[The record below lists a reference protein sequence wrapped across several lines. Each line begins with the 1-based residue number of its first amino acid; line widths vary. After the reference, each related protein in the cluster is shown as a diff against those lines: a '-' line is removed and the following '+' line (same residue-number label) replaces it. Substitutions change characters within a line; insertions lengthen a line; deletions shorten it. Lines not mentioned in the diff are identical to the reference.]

1 MVNFAGLNNMKVLIT
16 GGASGLGRAL
26 AMDLAKKGN
35 DLALFDLNA
44 EQLTE
49 TCRGC
54 QELGRTALPVVGD
67 VTKPE
72 DCKRFIETA
81 ADRFGAI
88 DALIAN
94 AGISMWAKFE
104 DINDLSVFPKLMQV
118 NYLGVVYST
127 FYALPFIKKSRGMI
141 VAISSIQGKI
151 GVPYHTGYVASKHA
165 VQGFFNALRTELKG
179 TGVDILLVLPHW
191 LTGTRLREHAYG
203 KDGAPLGNTRS
214 RHSSESVT
222 VEACAQAIIKA
233 MGKRQRE
240 LVIPPKLKA
249 LPWLSLISPRL
260 VEYIVTRKVDEQS
273 GTRG

>member
-1 MVNFAGLNNMKVLIT
+1 MRILIT

-26 AMDLAKKGN
+26 ALDLARRGD

-44 EQLTE
+44 EQLAE
-49 TCRGC
+49 TCRDC
-54 QELGRTALPVVGD
+54 RQLGSNALPVVGD

-72 DCKRFIETA
+72 DCKRLVEA
-81 ADRFGAI
+81 AATQFGTI

-94 AGISMWAKFE
+94 AGISMWAKLE
-104 DINDLSVFPKLMQV
+104 DVKDLSVFPKLMQV
-118 NYLGVVYST
+118 NYLGVVYCT
-127 FYALPFIKKSRGMI
+127 FYALPFIKRSRGMI

-151 GVPYHTGYVASKHA
+151 GVPFHTGYVASKHA
-165 VQGFFNALRTELKG
+165 VQGFFSSLRTELKG

-203 KDGAPLGNTRS
+203 KDGAPLGSTRS

-222 VEACAQAIIKA
+222 VEACSQAIIKA
-233 MGKRQRE
+233 MGRRQRE

-273 GTRG
+273 GEARGQTRISRG

>member
-1 MVNFAGLNNMKVLIT
+1 MKVLIT
-16 GGASGLGRAL
+16 GAASGLGRIL
-26 AMDLAKKGN
+26 AMDLARKGN
-35 DLALFDLNA
+35 HLALFDLNS

-49 TCRGC
+49 TCRIC
-54 QELGRTALPVVGD
+54 EELGGKALPIVGD

-72 DCKRFIETA
+72 DCQRFVEA
-81 ADRFGAI
+81 AVQRYEAI

-94 AGISMWAKFE
+94 AGISMWARFE
-104 DINDLSVFPKLMQV
+104 DVKDLSVFPRLMQV
-118 NYLGVVYST
+118 NYLGVVYCT
-127 FYALPFIKKSRGMI
+127 YYALPFLRKSRGRI

-214 RHSSESVT
+214 RHSRESVT
-222 VEACAQAIIKA
+222 VEACSQAIIRA
-233 MGKRQRE
+233 MEKRQRE

-260 VEYIVTRKVDEQS
+260 VEYIVSRKVDEQKS
-273 GTRG
+273 DK

>member
-1 MVNFAGLNNMKVLIT
+1 MNVLIT
-16 GGASGLGRAL
+16 GAASGLGRILAL
-26 AMDLAKKGN
+26 DLAKKGN

-44 EQLTE
+44 EQLAE
-49 TCRGC
+49 TVHGC
-54 QELGRTALPVVGD
+54 EELGRKAVGVVGD

-72 DCKRFIETA
+72 DCKRFVEEA
-81 ADRFGAI
+81 AKRLGTI

-94 AGISMWAKFE
+94 AGISMWARFE
-104 DINDLSVFPKLMQV
+104 DVKDLGVFPKLMQV
-118 NYLGVVYST
+118 NYLGVVYCT
-127 FYALPFIKKSRGMI
+127 YYALPLIKQSRGVI

-165 VQGFFNALRTELKG
+165 VQGFFNALRTELRG
-179 TGVDILLVLPHW
+179 TGVHILLVLPHW

-203 KDGAPLGNTRS
+203 KDGSPLGTTRS

-222 VEACAQAIIKA
+222 VEACSQAIIQA
-233 MGKRQRE
+233 MGKRRRE

-260 VEYIVTRKVDEQS
+260 VEYIVTRKVDEQK
-273 GTRG
+273 G

>member
-1 MVNFAGLNNMKVLIT
+1 MKILIT
-16 GGASGLGRAL
+16 GGASGLGRVL
-26 AMDLAKKGN
+26 AMDLARRGN

-44 EQLTE
+44 EQLAQ
-49 TCRGC
+49 TCRDCEDSGC
-54 QELGRTALPVVGD
+54 TALPVVGD
-67 VTKPE
+67 VTRPE
-72 DCKRFIETA
+72 DCKRFVEA
-81 ADRFGAI
+81 AAERFGAI

-104 DINDLSVFPKLMQV
+104 DVKDLSVFPKLMQV

-127 FYALPFIKKSRGMI
+127 YYALPYIKQSRGMI

-165 VQGFFNALRTELKG
+165 VQGFFNALRTEIKG

-203 KDGAPLGNTRS
+203 KDGAPLGSTRS
-214 RHSSESVT
+214 GHSRESVT
-222 VEACAQAIIKA
+222 VEACAEAIVRA

-249 LPWLSLISPRL
+249 LPWLNLISPRL
-260 VEYIVTRKVDEQS
+260 VEYIVGRKVHEQS
-273 GTRG
+273 GARQPSA